1 MLPIIFLFYFLTSCA
16 LFWFYFLFL
25 FPPIVIVIVSTCALF
40 VFLFLLFVFLDF
52 IFLQTITK
60 AHFLSFICLTWHKRV
75 ISSNKRLIYRQAWQ
89 VFSLLRSVWNQANI
103 KEDRWVNHL
112 CSPSRD
118 HFKLEKLRIFI
129 WKKHRMPETQCIL
142 ILYWTVTL
150 CLFVL
155 SLHTEDICTV
165 KIDGECSTN
174 RIREIM
180 SDAQVCL
187 ISPAKIN
194 ASQNVCTLVFYCICW
209 LQLLKL
215 NVPSRR
221 PKRDWFSSV
230 VCFINNWHYKMFD
243 E

>member
-1 MLPIIFLFYFLTSCA
+1 MPCRLHFCLCCRVTHHISVLLSHLMCLVLVLLPVFVSSHCDCDCFHLCPLCVSLPPLYLSGLHFFCRLLQKLTFC
-16 LFWFYFLFL
+16 
-25 FPPIVIVIVSTCALF
+25 
-40 VFLFLLFVFLDF
+40 
-52 IFLQTITK
+52 
-60 AHFLSFICLTWHKRV
+60 HSFASHDTVKRV
-75 ISSNKRLIYRQAWQ
+75 ISLNKRLIYRQAWQ

-155 SLHTEDICTV
+155 SLHTEDICAV

-187 ISPAKIN
+187 ISPAKN
-194 ASQNVCTLVFYCICW
+194 KCISNC
-209 LQLLKL
+209 LHTHILLHLLALTFKT
-215 NVPSRR
+215 
-221 PKRDWFSSV
+221 
-230 VCFINNWHYKMFD
+230 
-243 E
+243 